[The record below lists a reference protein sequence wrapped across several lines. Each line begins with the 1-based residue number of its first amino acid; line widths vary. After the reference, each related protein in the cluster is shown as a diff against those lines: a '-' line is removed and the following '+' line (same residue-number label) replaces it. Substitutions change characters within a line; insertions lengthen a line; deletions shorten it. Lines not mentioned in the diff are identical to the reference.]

1 MLGCHFD
8 KSHNQEKKFFDE
20 ILKKKYKFIKKKSNF
35 SNYNL
40 LKKYN
45 FIISVDSTLSFEAIS
60 RNLNVG
66 IFDYRP
72 KITKAKERGLYI
84 SKEGKFW
91 TKSLAK
97 KSFIRIMNHLYKNR
111 KKKQTTFLKN
121 NDIFRK
127 FYYL

>member
-1 MLGCHFD
+1 M
-8 KSHNQEKKFFDE
+8 
-20 ILKKKYKFIKKKSNF
+20 
-35 SNYNL
+35 

-72 KITKAKERGLYI
+72 KIIKTRNRGLYI

-111 KKKQTTFLKN
+111 KKNKPLSSKIMTYFENFIIYDYGNKTLKRELKN
-121 NDIFRK
+121 IIN
-127 FYYL
+127 